1 MSGGPREEAR
11 SLSGRGRT
19 LEALAALTKAR
30 DSRADHD
37 AVPIFTPRPIF
48 KSTAVLPTGEI
59 TVVLTV
65 EPEGYVSAVDAGMVA
80 DDSARD
86 SLVEALG
93 GWYFLPKL
101 KAGQPVSNFVQ
112 VPLQF

>member
-1 MSGGPREEAR
+1 
-11 SLSGRGRT
+11 
-19 LEALAALTKAR
+19 
-30 DSRADHD
+30 
-37 AVPIFTPRPIF
+37 
-48 KSTAVLPTGEI
+48 
-59 TVVLTV
+59 
-65 EPEGYVSAVDAGMVA
+65 MVA